1 MTMTR
6 SHAVAAAVAAAAALV
21 ATGITYATAATEPVA
36 QTVPAVV
43 KQAPAP
49 AHAPM
54 DGMSGQGQGQGQG
67 QGNER
72 GGGGGGGR
80 GGNEGGG
87 ERGGGGHGGNERGG
101 ERGRHREV
109 GRIFI
114 NERSY
119 SARPDGCITVVSG
132 LGSKSLNIRND
143 SRRGVEV
150 FRGATC
156 DNGAPIATVG
166 PRSEANGV
174 KPGRVHGGVCVED
187 GVVASFRVIGHRK
200 GDFDDFGNFGDFD
213 DFGF

>member
-1 MTMTR
+1 
-6 SHAVAAAVAAAAALV
+6 
-21 ATGITYATAATEPVA
+21 
-36 QTVPAVV
+36 
-43 KQAPAP
+43 
-49 AHAPM
+49 
-54 DGMSGQGQGQGQG
+54 DGVGG
-67 QGNER
+67 GNEHG

-87 ERGGGGHGGNERGG
+87 ERGGGGGRGG
-101 ERGRHREV
+101 HREV

-132 LGSKSLNIRND
+132 LGSRSLNIRND

-187 GVVASFRVIGHRK
+187 GVVASFRVIGRHK
-200 GDFDDFGNFGDFD
+200 GDFDDFGGFGDFG
-213 DFGF
+213 DFGGFDF